1 MAWLAVN
8 KDGREIIFES
18 MPERCDGEYWTVFP
32 SILSDDVI
40 DRVTLPQGS
49 IEKLIG
55 RELVWEDEPVEIT

>member
-32 SILSDDVI
+32 SILSDDVT
-40 DRVTLPQGS
+40 DCVVLSQGS
-49 IEKLIG
+49 VEKLIG
-55 RELVWEDEPVEIT
+55 RKLTWG